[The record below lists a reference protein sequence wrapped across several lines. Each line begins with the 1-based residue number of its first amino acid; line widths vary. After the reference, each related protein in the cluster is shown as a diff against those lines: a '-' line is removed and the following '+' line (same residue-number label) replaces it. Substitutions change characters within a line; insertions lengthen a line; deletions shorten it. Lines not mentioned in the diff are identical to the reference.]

1 MTARRRRY
9 HHGDLRRTLLDAS
22 LALIAGEGIGA
33 LSLRE
38 VARRAEVTHAAPY
51 NHFPDRAA
59 LLSAIAEEGFALL
72 LREMQA
78 ARTGATNRPDVR
90 LARIGASYVRFA
102 QRHPAHFRVMCR
114 PEVSGKSASLETAG
128 AAAYGLLVDSVAAC
142 QRAGL
147 APRGDPRSLALT
159 AWSTVHGLA
168 SLWLDGPLSPMADAK
183 DTAQLPG
190 VLVRLMT
197 AAGQRSRRPA
207 AARRRTVKSSH
218 QAGRAE

>member
-1 MTARRRRY
+1 MSAREKRY

-22 LALIAGEGIGA
+22 LALIAKEGIGA

-51 NHFPDRAA
+51 HHFPDRAA
-59 LLSAIAEEGFALL
+59 LLSAIAEEGFTLL

-78 ARTGATNRPDVR
+78 ARAAAKDRPDARLAATGAGY
-90 LARIGASYVRFA
+90 LRFA
-102 QRHPAHFRVMCR
+102 LRHPAHFRVMFR
-114 PEVSGKSASLETAG
+114 PELIGKSAALETAS

-142 QRAGL
+142 QKADL
-147 APRGDPRSLALT
+147 APRGDPRPLVLT

-168 SLWLDGPLSPMADAK
+168 SLWLDGPLSREAGEK
-183 DTAQLPG
+183 ELAQIPG

-207 AARRRTVKSSH
+207 PARRRG
-218 QAGRAE
+218 ARA